1 MRRWMAVLSQE
12 VGAST
17 SVEKA
22 DRKYSRDWAAYNGAC
37 THEVTDV
44 KHLLGGFSDLIN
56 LIEMGLQGFR
66 GKGRPPFPLGYAV
79 FATVLKAYSGLPSRP
94 LESLL
99 NECVELGCLRNVP
112 MCLSSGGADA
122 NAGLAQGPVRI
133 PQFNTVCQFLRSEWL
148 TPLLLELVTA
158 TAHPLRVMERE
169 FAVDGTGWSTRW
181 NERWLDHRLST
192 ESDRQ
197 QWNKLH
203 LVVGCKTNV
212 VARAA
217 VSPGSHHDHPYFR
230 PLVTVT
236 AKYFNVEA
244 VLADMG
250 YLSRSSY
257 NMGRQLETSIRIPFK
272 VNNLPSVDD
281 GSAWS
286 ENLRYFEQNCDAF
299 MAEYHKRSNVEST
312 NSALKRVMPEK
323 LRTRDFGAQVNEAL
337 AKLVAYNLRV
347 LSRETRMKEL
357 HLDLRSE
364 ALLLEN
370 CVHNVVTMR
379 RCGGLDKAT

>member
-1 MRRWMAVLSQE
+1 M
-12 VGAST
+12 
-17 SVEKA
+17 
-22 DRKYSRDWAAYNGAC
+22 
-37 THEVTDV
+37 
-44 KHLLGGFSDLIN
+44 
-56 LIEMGLQGFR
+56 
-66 GKGRPPFPLGYAV
+66 
-79 FATVLKAYSGLPSRP
+79 
-94 LESLL
+94 
-99 NECVELGCLRNVP
+99 
-112 MCLSSGGADA
+112 
-122 NAGLAQGPVRI
+122 
-133 PQFNTVCQFLRSEWL
+133 
-148 TPLLLELVTA
+148 
-158 TAHPLRVMERE
+158 
-169 FAVDGTGWSTRW
+169 
-181 NERWLDHRLST
+181 
-192 ESDRQ
+192 
-197 QWNKLH
+197 
-203 LVVGCKTNV
+203 
-212 VARAA
+212 
-217 VSPGSHHDHPYFR
+217 
-230 PLVTVT
+230 TVT

-312 NSALKRVMPEK
+312 NSALQRVMPEK